1 MKFTR
6 TSLPDVVIVEPR
18 VFEDARGFFMETW
31 EARKFAANGIDAT
44 FVQDNH
50 SASRQWVLRGLHY
63 QIRQPQGKLV
73 RVTQG
78 EVFDV
83 AVDLRRSSPTF
94 GKWVGEYLSES
105 NRKMMWVPPG
115 FAHGFLVMSE
125 RVEFMYKCTDYY
137 APESERAL
145 VWSDPAVGIQWP
157 LPAGVDPIV
166 SAKDEVASSLAQAEC
181 FP

>member
-31 EARKFAANGIDAT
+31 EARKFAAGGIAAN

-50 SASRQWVLRGLHY
+50 SSSRQWVLRGLHY

-83 AVDLRRSSPTF
+83 AVDLRKSSPTF
-94 GKWVGEYLSES
+94 GRWVGEYLSES

-145 VWSDPAVGIQWP
+145 LWSDSAIGIQWP